1 MKRTV
6 RSRGGIIPRIFLFLS
21 LAAILVEL
29 GDYFDILAFA
39 DRAAVADF
47 VRTEFETKNQIKEI
61 DTGELAKAP
70 KTTPVYTAP
79 AYTAPA
85 YVTPAYVAPRNYMS
99 IMGRQIEIV
108 TTNTTATTP
117 ETQIARF
124 VGKNRPDKYPGVFYF
139 GHNTADLLGGL
150 ANMPVGSTF
159 SITLDGVTRNY
170 KIMINQTVPNDQKL
184 DDLMETEVARAIH
197 NGVQYS
203 VSLMTCAGQPLPGRN
218 ATHRTIV
225 YANEI

>member
-1 MKRTV
+1 MKKTV

-39 DRAAVADF
+39 DRATVAD
-47 VRTEFETKNQIKEI
+47 VAYAEFETKNQIKEI
-61 DTGELAKAP
+61 DTGELANSP
-70 KTTPVYTAP
+70 KVTPVYTAP
-79 AYTAPA
+79 AYTA
-85 YVTPAYVAPRNYMS
+85 PAYVAPRNYMS

-139 GHNTADLLGGL
+139 GHNTTNLLGGL

-170 KIMINQTVPNDQKL
+170 KIMINETVPNDQKL

-197 NGVQYS
+197 NGVKYS
-203 VSLMTCAGQPLPGRN
+203 VSLMTCAGQPLPGRS

>member
-21 LAAILVEL
+21 LAAILIEL

-47 VRTEFETKNQIKEI
+47 AYAEFETKNQIKEI
-61 DTGELAKAP
+61 DTGKLATAP
-70 KTTPVYTAP
+70 KSTPVYTAP
-79 AYTAPA
+79 VYTA
-85 YVTPAYVAPRNYMS
+85 PAYVAPRNYMS

-117 ETQIARF
+117 EAQIARF

-150 ANMPVGSTF
+150 ADMPVGSTF

-170 KIMINQTVPNDQKL
+170 KIMVNQTVPNDQKL

-197 NGVQYS
+197 NGVKYS